1 MKKIDYFRI
10 ANLNAT
16 ANHKQSSN
24 IIRGLALGMIII
36 IPMLIIFLFLNYE
49 FANKINNSEGSNDFE
64 VNFFKTN
71 VVDNNLS
78 YDYKKVN
85 DAFLEIKTDF
95 NVDSYNLIYNANVIS
110 SNESTIIIDNK
121 EYKLDYFYYQSSKY
135 INNISIYDVNNSN
148 KIKNDLLEG
157 DDFFSDNKQVYINEK
172 ICDYLQLNKYN
183 VLNKTISFII
193 SLEDGNE
200 IIIDNFTIIGVFENN
215 FNTNEDFLI
224 NLNDINLDDY
234 DFTIS
239 ANITTKNIKCSSNFY
254 KTFSINDLYDVVT
267 KSELFLLYNNLYQL
281 LSYISIAF
289 LVIGIIIILSSFI
302 SLYNCIIYSLSKRL
316 GYMGML
322 KAIGL
327 NENKLKYLFILENAI
342 LFFKAVIWTI
352 IIAGILVLTFVLV
365 YNNNSLFKKVSEY
378 SVLKI
383 NFFSYL
389 PIFLIVIFITF
400 IVTILLSYL
409 VVARPLKKS
418 VLELMNSEN

>member
-1 MKKIDYFRI
+1 MCFFDYFRI

-16 ANHKQSSN
+16 ANPKQSSN

-36 IPMLIIFLFLNYE
+36 IPMLIIFLFINNE
-49 FANKINNSEGSNDFE
+49 FASKINNSKCSNDFE

-239 ANITTKNIKCSSNFY
+239 ANITTKNIKCSSSFY
-254 KTFSINDLYDVVT
+254 KTFSINELYDVVT

-400 IVTILLSYL
+400 IITILLSYL

>member
-1 MKKIDYFRI
+1 MCFFDYFRI

-16 ANHKQSSN
+16 ANPKQSSN

-36 IPMLIIFLFLNYE
+36 IPMLIIFLFINNE
-49 FANKINNSEGSNDFE
+49 FASKINNSKGSNYFE

-95 NVDSYNLIYNANVIS
+95 NVDSYNLICNANVIS

-327 NENKLKYLFILENAI
+327 NENKLKYLFVLENAI

-389 PIFLIVIFITF
+389 PIFLIVVFITF
-400 IVTILLSYL
+400 IITILLSYL

>member
-1 MKKIDYFRI
+1 MCFFDYFRI

-16 ANHKQSSN
+16 ANPKQSSN

-36 IPMLIIFLFLNYE
+36 IPMLIIFLFINNE
-49 FANKINNSEGSNDFE
+49 FASKINNSKGSNDFE

-302 SLYNCIIYSLSKRL
+302 SLYNCIIYSLSRRL

-327 NENKLKYLFILENAI
+327 NENKLKYLFVLENAI

-389 PIFLIVIFITF
+389 PIFLIVVFITF
-400 IVTILLSYL
+400 IITILLSYL